1 MAEKWYSI
9 GVKQMKKL
17 ISGISALLTAAML
30 IAPMSAFADTTITEA
45 DTLPKTADSSVE
57 FTVDPAFTVTIPAK
71 VTLEDNGEG
80 IYTNSGT
87 IKAESV
93 FLNEGKEIVVSLT
106 SASKFNMQ
114 TAGAA
119 EYKLPYT
126 AEGAFGKL
134 TDKEAGGIVAKFA
147 TSTTVQNTPVTFTTD
162 ETPKYA
168 GTFTDPVVFTIK
180 VGDIVTAPADGG

>member
-1 MAEKWYSI
+1 
-9 GVKQMKKL
+9 MKKA
-17 ISGISALLTAAML
+17 ISTISALAMVMA
-30 IAPMSAFADTTITEA
+30 IAPMSAFADTTIKQT

-57 FTVDPAFTVTIPAK
+57 FSVDPTYTVTIPAK

-87 IKAESV
+87 LKAEGV
-93 FLNEGKEIVVSLT
+93 KLAEGKEIVVSLT

-114 TAGAA
+114 TSATS

-168 GTFTDPVVFTIK
+168 GTYTDPVVFTIE
-180 VGDIVTAPADGG
+180 VGDITTTAGE